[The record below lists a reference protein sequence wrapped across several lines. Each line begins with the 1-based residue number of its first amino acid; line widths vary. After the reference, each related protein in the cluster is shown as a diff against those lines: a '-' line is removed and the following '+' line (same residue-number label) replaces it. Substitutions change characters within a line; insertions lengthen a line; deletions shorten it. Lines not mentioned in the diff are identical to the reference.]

1 MTLRGW
7 DRIAQF
13 AKVRK
18 GGNGMRPMQMGIVGA
33 SSTPRLARALL
44 AAAGLT
50 LAVSA
55 GGCGTAIETPLP
67 EVKASA
73 STSLTQAERAKAV
86 AELNKKRETHE
97 QDAEQQIQQSR

>member
-1 MTLRGW
+1 MQEKHKGIAG
-7 DRIAQF
+7 RI
-13 AKVRK
+13 
-18 GGNGMRPMQMGIVGA
+18 GA
-33 SSTPRLARALL
+33 PRLVRAVL

-67 EVKASA
+67 DVKASA
-73 STSLTQAERAKAV
+73 SSSLTQAERAKAV
-86 AELNKKRETHE
+86 EELNRKRATHE